1 MKRSSY
7 SPPHPRRSSS
17 IGFPEASDISST
29 EGPRGMKESSISI
42 PTPDMEHRVFNAV
55 PSPSERSMHDVT
67 APDPAMAAPSA
78 TLGMGT

>member
-1 MKRSSY
+1 
-7 SPPHPRRSSS
+7 
-17 IGFPEASDISST
+17 
-29 EGPRGMKESSISI
+29 MKESSISI

-55 PSPSERSMHDVT
+55 PNPSERSMHEVT